1 MSGEEVNQM
10 QWVLRKTLEPRLAA
24 LAMAVLALAV
34 TPIAMADQLFPGS
47 GDNTPAV
54 HPPWCPPIC

>member
-1 MSGEEVNQM
+1 M
-10 QWVLRKTLEPRLAA
+10 QWVLRTTLQPRVAA